1 MEASMRNGRGEN
13 LQREEG
19 KGGEE
24 EEEGNTCWNNGM
36 EEGRKRG
43 EKVD

>member
-24 EEEGNTCWNNGM
+24 EGNKCWNNGM